1 MNTPFS
7 VSRWAWR
14 LVVMLAMMGA
24 VAPASKAQDGST
36 PTRDPRPW
44 ATTGEVSCEG
54 WSKAGIGLG
63 RIRVRYHYDALIG
76 EPLERYDVMF
86 EDAEHPAK
94 IHKIRFRGRVTS
106 GGQDT
111 GCTLDFEP
119 GFYDEKRGVWYT
131 DPIWG
136 SPNWEKWLT
145 DADGRYVDKKTVQRL
160 FSRGF
165 GLSSMEVIEAS
176 EEWDEWVKA
185 GMPSNADGM
194 LNRIWTASSGEGTE
208 LGAWLPYASTRSVNM
223 HLVAGMRTNQ
233 EALDERQKKW
243 PTVVSYAS
251 QSSNIPVTCRP
262 KGLSCSLPF
271 EPEIDV
277 WWLTKSVMARLV
289 VPSLPDEFKWDGETF
304 EKQFSIK
311 APYKVEVTLTIVADG
326 KTQTCRRQMEMT
338 PGKRLEIATA
348 LYLPVEPDL
357 GNLPAPAKRH
367 DATVTAAV
375 VITIPKNLLPPR
387 EKDKQ
392 EESKDPFAAKDTKDP
407 FAPKA
412 DGNVFEQQQAED
424 RKRRIEELQKE
435 ARSLGAVTTEDKSIT
450 LIAWDYSAEDGDRVE
465 ILSNKSIVISDLYL
479 RKVPQEFRITLEA
492 GVNAVVIRALTEG
505 TNPPNT
511 ASFKVLA
518 GGGVLKEA
526 KWELM
531 QGEKA
536 VLVVVRLD

>member
-86 EDAEHPAK
+86 EDAEHPPK

-262 KGLSCSLPF
+262 RGYPARCRSSRR
-271 EPEIDV
+271 
-277 WWLTKSVMARLV
+277 LT
-289 VPSLPDEFKWDGETF
+289 
-304 EKQFSIK
+304 
-311 APYKVEVTLTIVADG
+311 
-326 KTQTCRRQMEMT
+326 C
-338 PGKRLEIATA
+338 
-348 LYLPVEPDL
+348 
-357 GNLPAPAKRH
+357 
-367 DATVTAAV
+367 
-375 VITIPKNLLPPR
+375 
-387 EKDKQ
+387 
-392 EESKDPFAAKDTKDP
+392 
-407 FAPKA
+407 
-412 DGNVFEQQQAED
+412 
-424 RKRRIEELQKE
+424 
-435 ARSLGAVTTEDKSIT
+435 
-450 LIAWDYSAEDGDRVE
+450 
-465 ILSNKSIVISDLYL
+465 
-479 RKVPQEFRITLEA
+479 
-492 GVNAVVIRALTEG
+492 
-505 TNPPNT
+505 
-511 ASFKVLA
+511 
-518 GGGVLKEA
+518 GG
-526 KWELM
+526 
-531 QGEKA
+531 
-536 VLVVVRLD
+536 

>member
-1 MNTPFS
+1 M
-7 VSRWAWR
+7 
-14 LVVMLAMMGA
+14 
-24 VAPASKAQDGST
+24 
-36 PTRDPRPW
+36 
-44 ATTGEVSCEG
+44 
-54 WSKAGIGLG
+54 
-63 RIRVRYHYDALIG
+63 
-76 EPLERYDVMF
+76 
-86 EDAEHPAK
+86 
-94 IHKIRFRGRVTS
+94 
-106 GGQDT
+106 
-111 GCTLDFEP
+111 
-119 GFYDEKRGVWYT
+119 
-131 DPIWG
+131 
-136 SPNWEKWLT
+136 
-145 DADGRYVDKKTVQRL
+145 
-160 FSRGF
+160 
-165 GLSSMEVIEAS
+165 
-176 EEWDEWVKA
+176 
-185 GMPSNADGM
+185 
-194 LNRIWTASSGEGTE
+194 
-208 LGAWLPYASTRSVNM
+208 
-223 HLVAGMRTNQ
+223 
-233 EALDERQKKW
+233 
-243 PTVVSYAS
+243 
-251 QSSNIPVTCRP
+251 
-262 KGLSCSLPF
+262 
-271 EPEIDV
+271 
-277 WWLTKSVMARLV
+277 
-289 VPSLPDEFKWDGETF
+289 
-304 EKQFSIK
+304 
-311 APYKVEVTLTIVADG
+311 TLTIVADG
-326 KTQTCRRQMEMT
+326 RAQTCRRQMEMT

-375 VITIPKNLLPPR
+375 VITSPKNLLPPR